1 MTFLLTQGKK
11 AVRTV
16 NLAERYKKAKVT
28 NKLVQH
34 GMGKQF
40 AQVYCK
46 EFTNLPEQ
54 VQVVKS

>member
-11 AVRTV
+11 AMRTDK
-16 NLAERYKKAKVT
+16 LAERYKKAKVT

-34 GMGKQF
+34 GMGKHF
-40 AQVYCK
+40 AQVYSK
-46 EFTNLPEQ
+46 EFTKLPDQ

>member
-1 MTFLLTQGKK
+1 MTFLLSQGKK
-11 AVRTV
+11 AVRTRD
-16 NLAERYKKAKVT
+16 LAHRYKKAKVT

-40 AQVYCK
+40 AQVYSK
-46 EFTNLPEQ
+46 EFMNLPEQ